1 MARPFDIRQSIY
13 RYALNQLVP
22 SVNSGADKILESIN
36 SDLSPHFRIMANGTL
51 TVAIEA
57 AKLQN
62 PQTTVNRSFAPV
74 GGYIEPTFVSGSI
87 TLPAASGGNIIVT
100 PGSNVP
106 LTLTD
111 GYLCKVLIYVKSTG
125 DLAVKVGRQALTVS
139 AAITPSLPNNCY
151 SCGYIIVRNVAGI
164 TPVAP
169 ADVYRFTGQS
179 FSSARNNSGFV
190 SWAGGPPYLSRSG
203 GAYTLQAAGNGFVQ
217 GTFVPWV
224 AGQSTGVLP
233 ANQTSYLYVDSNGT
247 FGSTTTPS
255 FALYR
260 DNIVIAEILYDGTSY
275 TEVKETHPYD
285 MELEASRFLHD
296 NVGTVISGTG
306 ANVAKVTTG
315 TGLLGTD
322 REIKIVGGA
331 WLEDHGLRTEI
342 VDTTGF
348 GASWTFWYLNSSSKW
363 IRYINQSEMPMEW
376 NNSGTLTALTDEPTA
391 ASVAIVTLYAAKS
404 PLDSSSSQLFAVI
417 DGAVYDTV
425 NDAKNAITNGTFQG
439 ATNELANLE
448 LAKLGHAVIVG
459 HADGGYVAEAI
470 ISKDTLRGGS
480 GGGAPSVL
488 GDHSALNNLLLDTHT
503 QYALLAGRSTG
514 QVLYGGQDAG
524 DDLTLRSTPNATKGS
539 ILIDEA
545 TNSAAPNQGALIVT
559 GGVGI
564 GSNLHVGQDII
575 VATGQKV
582 DTTAAGTLNIGSG
595 NADVVNIG
603 RAGATVN
610 VFGSLVWVQ
619 TTNVEITDK
628 LVVLNKNGGASPDS
642 SGFHVERTGGNISL
656 LTDTAL
662 ASKWKIG
669 YSGSESEILTAGTA
683 QTITGEKTFS
693 FGRINLTGTAGEN
706 EILAF
711 GDDAAA
717 TPAALTYTSKKV
729 AGSLVT
735 QRLFQWNN
743 DTDSVGYVNPDG
755 SWVIGS
761 STASAATVFAGT
773 AGIQIPN
780 GTTLERPG
788 TPLNGI
794 FRFNTDLDFPEF
806 YSSTIVDWEGVAS
819 RRYALAM
826 AIVMS

>member
-22 SVNSGADKILESIN
+22 SVNSSADKILESIN

-51 TVAIEA
+51 TVAIES

-74 GGYIEPTFVSGSI
+74 GGYIEPSFTSGTV
-87 TLPAASGGNIIVT
+87 TLPASSGGNIVVT

-125 DLAVKVGRQALTVS
+125 DLAVKVGRQALTLS
-139 AAITPSLPNNCY
+139 AAVTPSLPNNCY

-169 ADVYRFTGQS
+169 ADVFRFTGQS

-190 SWAGGPPYLSRSG
+190 SWAGGPPYLSQSG
-203 GAYTLQAAGNGFVQ
+203 GTYTLQAAGSGFVQ

-306 ANVAKVTTG
+306 ANLARVTTG
-315 TGLLGTD
+315 TGSVATD
-322 REIKIVGGA
+322 RQTKIVGSA
-331 WLEDHGLRTEI
+331 WLEDHGLRTFI
-342 VDTTGF
+342 PDTAGGGQT
-348 GASWTFWYLNSSSKW
+348 WTFWYLNSSGKW
-363 IRYINQSEMPMEW
+363 IRYLIQAGMPMQW
-376 NNSGTLTALTDEPTA
+376 NNAGTLTALTLAPTA
-391 ASVAIVTLYAAKS
+391 DSVAIVTLYAAKS
-404 PLDSSSSQLFAVI
+404 TLDGSNSQMFAVI
-417 DGAVYDTV
+417 DGAAYDTV
-425 NDAKNAITNGTFQG
+425 NDAKNAITDGTFQG

-448 LAKLGHAVIVG
+448 LAKLGHAVIVNN
-459 HADGGYVAEAI
+459 ASGGYISEVI
-470 ISKDTLRGGS
+470 IAKDTLRGGGS
-480 GGGAPSVL
+480 AGSSSVL
-488 GDHSALNNLLLDTHT
+488 GDHSALNNLLEDTHT
-503 QYALLAGRSTG
+503 QYALLAGRNSG
-514 QVLYGGQDAG
+514 QILYGGQNASG
-524 DDLTLRSTPNATKGS
+524 NLTLRSTSSATKGS
-539 ILIDEA
+539 VRIDES

-559 GGVGI
+559 GGVGV
-564 GSNLHVGQDII
+564 GSNLYVGQDII

-628 LVVLNKNGGASPDS
+628 LVLLNKNGGASPDS

-693 FGRINLTGTAGEN
+693 SGRINLSNPGGMN
-706 EILAF
+706 EIRAT
-711 GDDAAA
+711 GDDVSNQ
-717 TPAALTYTSKKV
+717 PAVLMFTARKSSGTLLSR
-729 AGSLVT
+729 
-735 QRLFQWNN
+735 RLFQWSNN
-743 DTDSVGYVNPDG
+743 GTLVGYVEPDG
-755 SWVIGS
+755 SWVIGG
-761 STASAATVFAGT
+761 ASAGDAIQFAGT
-773 AGIQIPN
+773 KGIKMPN
-780 GTTLERPG
+780 GTAAQRPL
-788 TPLNGI
+788 TPLNGTL
-794 FRFNTDLDFPEF
+794 RFNTDLDFPEF

-819 RRYALAM
+819 RKFALAM
-826 AIVMS
+826 AIVLG